1 MRTLPAWSLAFACLA
16 ASAAPPAPPPP
27 IEKPADAIAYRQSVY
42 RMIRWNFVPMAEMTR
57 GKRTWD
63 TSEFARRASRVA
75 WLAQQLEEGYP
86 SGSDHGAITD
96 AKPEVWTNWT
106 DFSSKLADL
115 RRASK
120 ALAETATHGD
130 RAAMEAGF
138 AKLGGTCKACHDEYK
153 AD

>member
-1 MRTLPAWSLAFACLA
+1 MPILLALPLALACMA
-16 ASAAPPAPPPP
+16 ATPAPPPP

-42 RMIRWNFVPMAEMTR
+42 RMIRWNFSPLGEMVR
-57 GKRTWD
+57 GKRDWD
-63 TSEFARRASRVA
+63 AKDFRRRAERVA

-96 AKPEVWTNWT
+96 AKPEIWSNWA
-106 DFSSKLADL
+106 DFSSKLVDL

-120 ALAETATHGD
+120 SLAEISAKGD
-130 RAAMEAGF
+130 RSAMEAGF

>member
-1 MRTLPAWSLAFACLA
+1 MPLLSAWLLA
-16 ASAAPPAPPPP
+16 AACTSASSAPPPP

-42 RMIRWNFVPMAEMTR
+42 RMIRWNFVPLGEMVR

-63 TSEFARRASRVA
+63 AGEFRRRAARVA

-96 AKPEVWTNWT
+96 AKSEVWQNWP

-115 RRASK
+115 RRASR
-120 ALAETATHGD
+120 ALAEVAAQGD
-130 RAAMEAGF
+130 RAAMESGF
-138 AKLGGTCKACHDEYK
+138 AELGGTCKACHDEYK